1 MSDIF
6 REFADIHE
14 LMAAAT
20 WRTNEYPPE
29 SKGHKKRQEWM
40 FGPDWKDIESTR
52 EGLTIGRAPESV
64 ERVYESARQSIAASM
79 QTSDALGVT
88 RRRVRLFGQDGDS
101 IDTDRY
107 LAGRPECWES
117 SRVGK
122 AARIVR
128 IGFNVC
134 ASWGNDASAY
144 AQLAANCAA
153 VSDWLTVRGFG
164 VEIVA
169 LAASMQENEKDGWCF
184 RWIVKRATD
193 PLDVSA
199 IMAHGC
205 PGVSRSVVFGLAEEL
220 MPNLGWNGPCAF
232 EWTAEAKARVGV
244 DYVIARV
251 WSDRQQCE
259 LAEGIEK

>member
-1 MSDIF
+1 MSTIY

-40 FGPDWKDIESTR
+40 FGADWPDADSTR
-52 EGLTIGRAPESV
+52 EGLTAGRAPESV
-64 ERVYESARQSIAASM
+64 EKVYEAARQSIAASM
-79 QTSDALGVT
+79 ETSDALGVT
-88 RRRVRLFGQDGDS
+88 RRRVHQFGQDGDS

-107 LAGRPECWES
+107 LAGRAECWES
-117 SRVGK
+117 SKVGK
-122 AARIVR
+122 SARIIR

-134 ASWGNDASAY
+134 ASWSNDADTY
-144 AQLAANCAA
+144 ARIAANCAA

-164 VEIVA
+164 VEVVA
-169 LAASMQENEKDGWCF
+169 LAASMQKNEDDGWCF
-184 RWIVKRATD
+184 RWTVKRATD

-205 PGVSRSVVFGLAEEL
+205 PGVSRSVVFGLAEQL
-220 MPNLGWNGPCAF
+220 MPNLGWNGPCRF
-232 EWTAEAKARVGV
+232 EWTPEAKKLVGV
-244 DYVIARV
+244 DYVIAKV
-251 WSDRQQCE
+251 WTEQQQRE